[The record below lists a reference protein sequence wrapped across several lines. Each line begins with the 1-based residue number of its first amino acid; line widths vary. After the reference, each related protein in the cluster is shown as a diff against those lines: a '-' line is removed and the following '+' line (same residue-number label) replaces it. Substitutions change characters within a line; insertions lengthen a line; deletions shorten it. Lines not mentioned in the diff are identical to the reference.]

1 MSTTITPPPAPAG
14 GQDGGKADGAGK
26 GGPKL
31 DAGTLPETELVEAPF
46 PAQVRREFRIHF
58 DPTVHDTILRHA
70 AETTEVELC
79 GVLVGAVR
87 RDRHGPYLH
96 VSGSIRGEFAQN
108 DGAQVKFTHETWD
121 HIHRVKEERYPKDP
135 IVGWYHTHPG
145 FGVFLSSMDTF
156 IHEYFFNTAG
166 QVALVVDPRS
176 GDEGVF
182 VWEDGAVAR
191 SARFWIG
198 DRERRCATGP
208 VNSPPAPAQRAAA
221 AAGGA
226 SAPRATTSTS
236 GQRDEARSDDEF
248 DLFAGASDLL
258 RKAGPV
264 LLGALLGFVLAR
276 AFVPGELHL
285 ARNDLLRSELRAL
298 IGEAAQA
305 WSMQDDLRAVE
316 SRLGELRDRAS
327 TAPVTSSELAQLTK
341 VVGDLRAATGARE
354 AAIAQAIHRRGR
366 QSLTLEDELRLAS
379 ADAAS
384 ARRLALEAYLQVIRS
399 RLDAVVASGK
409 ALSPDEAAM
418 FRGVVEAALSV
429 SANDSRR
436 AALREQFPELYPDP
450 PAAQPSTEAAPP
462 APPPAGPPATGR

>member
-1 MSTTITPPPAPAG
+1 MSTTITPPPAASG
-14 GQDGGKADGAGK
+14 GQGKGDPAKADQP
-26 GGPKL
+26 GPRL
-31 DAGTLPETELVEAPF
+31 DAGTLPEADLVEAPF

-58 DPTVHDTILRHA
+58 DPETHDTILRHA

-79 GVLVGAVR
+79 GVLIGSVR

-191 SARFWIG
+191 SPRFWIG

-208 VNSPPAPAQRAAA
+208 VGSPPAPAQRAAA
-221 AAGGA
+221 SGGA
-226 SAPRATTSTS
+226 APRATTSGS
-236 GQRDEARSDDEF
+236 GQGDEARNDDEL
-248 DLFAGASDLL
+248 DLFAGAGDLL
-258 RKAGPV
+258 RKGGPA
-264 LLGALLGFVLAR
+264 LLGMLLGFVLAR
-276 AFVPGELHL
+276 ALVPSELQL
-285 ARNDLLRSELRAL
+285 ARNDLLRAELRAL
-298 IGEAAQA
+298 VGETAQA
-305 WSMQDDLRAVE
+305 WSVQEDLRAVE
-316 SRLGELRDRAS
+316 ARLTALRDS
-327 TAPVTSSELAQLTK
+327 TAPVTSTDLSQLTK
-341 VVGDLRAATGARE
+341 LVGDLRAATGARE
-354 AAIAQAIHRRGR
+354 AAIAQALHRRGG
-366 QSLTLEDELRLAS
+366 QSVTLEEELRLAS

-418 FRGVVEAALSV
+418 FRGVIEAALSV
-429 SANDSRR
+429 TANDSRR
-436 AALREQFPELYPDP
+436 AALREQFPELYPDA
-450 PAAQPSTEAAPP
+450 PAPQPSTEAAP
-462 APPPAGPPATGR
+462 APAGPPATGR